1 MRNWEGRMD
10 RTLGYLGL
18 GRLGVL
24 GSAADRLGD
33 AQAMAQR
40 SAGSTGQPPDRR
52 ESPRMTY
59 DLRRKTS
66 ATIAARLAAGVAAV
80 TLTLTGNAAFGE
92 ILGLVNYET
101 KSADS
106 LKSLKRPIAPPARKE
121 GLAVIDLEPGSKTFG
136 RVVKDIELPGDT
148 VAHHIFYN
156 RDQSKAYITALGR
169 PELRVIQMADPNLGV
184 KVVAIPDCQ
193 VGEDVVFSEDNRT
206 WYVTCMGSDAVIV
219 GDAVTD
225 TPVRTIKVP
234 LKYPH
239 GIAIHNGI
247 DRVLVTSTVRAS
259 DLGDP
264 GEAVGVLEASTG
276 RWLGEIKVSTK
287 PSPAKAAPVEI
298 LFVPGSNPPVAYVTN
313 MYEGTL
319 AALTWNP
326 GTKTFTFS
334 QAFDFSPMKMGVP
347 LEMYLTPD
355 GRTMYVTT
363 AKPGHL
369 HVFDLSA
376 NAAAP
381 VHKKAIAA
389 AEGAHHVAF
398 TRDWKYAFVQNALLN
413 LPGMSDGSITVVDL
427 QRGEV
432 VASVET
438 FKESGHTPNSIVLL
452 PKWNHLAGH

>member
-1 MRNWEGRMD
+1 
-10 RTLGYLGL
+10 
-18 GRLGVL
+18 
-24 GSAADRLGD
+24 
-33 AQAMAQR
+33 
-40 SAGSTGQPPDRR
+40 
-52 ESPRMTY
+52 MTM
-59 DLRRKTS
+59 
-66 ATIAARLAAGVAAV
+66 AARLLAGVVGAA
-80 TLTLTGNAAFGE
+80 LTLTGSVAVAE

-106 LKSLKRPIAPPARKE
+106 LKTLKRPIAPPERKE
-121 GLAVIDLEPGSKTFG
+121 GLALIDMEPGSRTFG
-136 RVVKDIELPGDT
+136 QILKNIEIPGDT

-156 RDQSKAYITALGR
+156 RDQSKAYVTALGK
-169 PELRVIQMADPNLGV
+169 PELRVIEMANPDLPV
-184 KVVAIPDCQ
+184 KTIAIPDCQ

-225 TPVRTIKVP
+225 KPLRTIKLP

-247 DRVLVTSTVRAS
+247 DRILVTSTVRAS

-264 GEAVGVLEASTG
+264 GEAVGVIEASTG
-276 RWLGEIKVSTK
+276 RWLGEVKVSTK

-298 LFVPGSNPPVAYVTN
+298 LFVPKSDPPVAYVTN

-326 GTKTFTFS
+326 AEKRFTFS
-334 QAFDFSPMKMGVP
+334 QAFDFGPMKMGVP
-347 LEMYLTPD
+347 LEIYFTPD

-363 AKPGHL
+363 AKPGHF
-369 HVFDLSA
+369 HIFDLGTSPA
-376 NAAAP
+376 TP
-381 VHKKAIAA
+381 GHKKAIPA

-413 LPGMSDGSITVVDL
+413 LPGMSDGSITVIDL
-427 QRGEV
+427 QQGAV
-432 VASVET
+432 VASVDQL
-438 FKESGHTPNSIVLL
+438 KESGYNPNSIVLL
-452 PKWNHLAGH
+452 PQWNHLAGH